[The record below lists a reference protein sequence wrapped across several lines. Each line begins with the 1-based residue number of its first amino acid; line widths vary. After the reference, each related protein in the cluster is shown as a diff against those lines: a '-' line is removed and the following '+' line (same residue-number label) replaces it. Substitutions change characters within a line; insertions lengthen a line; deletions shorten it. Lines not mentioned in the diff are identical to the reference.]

1 MKKEY
6 CLGCNKLVVPII
18 VEEER
23 LYTFAGRVFKFQ
35 EQSAKCEA
43 CGCEFITQETHTEN
57 IRRLKDASSMP
68 IEYVGGGDYEETA
81 E

>member
-1 MKKEY
+1 MKQEY
-6 CLGCNKLVVPII
+6 CCGCNKLVTPII

-23 LYTFAGRVFKFQ
+23 LYPFVGRVIKFQ
-35 EQSAKCEA
+35 EQYAKCRV
-43 CGCEFITQETHTEN
+43 CGCEFITQETHAEN
-57 IRRLKDASSMP
+57 IRRLKEASSVP